1 MSHPTI
7 APDSLDRLG
16 PDLLAGGSQ
25 DVARAV
31 KWVGASPEVDLSA
44 LDRLIP
50 VLEAELEAFVSSE
63 EASDKDLFEGRAAEK
78 LHRALAHLPI
88 DVLDNPGFWRFV
100 SVAKLW
106 WLARWREQVT
116 HDKGEWEK
124 FRVYVDGR
132 RSSECVALRMFIRG
146 RIAAEAGDP
155 SLAHAVPQATDLWR
169 SHIVRVRTSY
179 IPTLAGELLKH
190 QVGDR
195 RMPTNDLREFAKR
208 LNRLA
213 SNVVIDTYDAS
224 EVDPL
229 LEELR
234 P

>member
-7 APDSLDRLG
+7 APDALDRLG
-16 PDLLAGGSQ
+16 PELLAGRQPDIGG
-25 DVARAV
+25 AV
-31 KWVGASPEVDLSA
+31 KWVGTSPEVDLAPLAA
-44 LDRLIP
+44 LSP
-50 VLEAELEAFVSSE
+50 ELEADLEAFRSSKD
-63 EASDKDLFEGRAAEK
+63 ARDKDLFEGRAAEK
-78 LHRALAHLPI
+78 LHAALEDLPV
-88 DVLDNPGFWRFV
+88 DVLDNPGFWRYV
-100 SVAKLW
+100 SVTRLW
-106 WLARWREQVT
+106 WLARWREQPT
-116 HDKGEWEK
+116 HDRGEWEK
-124 FRVYVDGR
+124 FRIYVDGR

-155 SLAHAVPQATDLWR
+155 ALAHAVPEATDLWR

-179 IPTLAGELLKH
+179 IPVLAGELLKH
-190 QVGDR
+190 QVRD